1 LVELLLLL
9 KAILFKAVGLFLL
22 ANLFL
27 LLVALSSF
35 LLFGLR
41 SFSLGLRCNL
51 FLDDNL
57 LLSLRLCLLGALI
70 LFIRLNVLDNV
81 VKILAIELALVILWF
96 WRSLIDVWLMLVA
109 LVAEVAGRHCV
120 RRLHL
125 TDICD

>member
-41 SFSLGLRCNL
+41 GFSLGLRCNL

-120 RRLHL
+120 GRLHL
-125 TDICD
+125 TDVCD

>member
-1 LVELLLLL
+1 MVELLLLL

-41 SFSLGLRCNL
+41 GFSLGLRCNL

-120 RRLHL
+120 GRLHL
-125 TDICD
+125 TDVCD